1 MLPAGLLQVVFVI
14 TIVNTHL
21 TMINSIDMTTVVV

>member
-1 MLPAGLLQVVFVI
+1 MLPAGLFQVVFVI